1 MDITDLLRC
10 STLFPYTCGRSD
22 GSGHPDRQG
31 LLVTQQEERRYMR
44 QVFDILGKSFDEVER
59 ISALAEKTRLL
70 LRIT

>member
-31 LLVTQQEERRYMR
+31 LLVTQRGGDKCAK
-44 QVFDILGKSFDEVER
+44 FLIL
-59 ISALAEKTRLL
+59 I
-70 LRIT
+70 